1 MIPIDSSAILEL
13 KELARTSARRRQHRN
28 LHSDY
33 SDPCQRLLNFLWYD
47 SYIRPHRHAVDPK
60 PETLIALRG
69 SMGCITFDCWG
80 GIRNAILIEAAGACP
95 AIIVE
100 PGEWHTV
107 VALSETALFL
117 ETKAGPFNPA
127 VSKEAAQWAAEEGCA
142 AAPDYLEA
150 LRNVFTAAYPK
161 IHQ

>member
-1 MIPIDSSAILEL
+1 MIQIDSNAILEL

-33 SDPCQRLLNFLWYD
+33 SDPCQRLLNFLWHD
-47 SYIRPHRHAVDPK
+47 SYIRPHRHSADPK

-69 SMGCITFDCWG
+69 SMGCINFDAQG
-80 GIRNAILIEAAGACP
+80 HVRSAILIEAGGECP

-107 VALSETALFL
+107 VALSETALLL
-117 ETKAGPFNPA
+117 ETKAGPFDQNA
-127 VSKEAAQWAAEEGCA
+127 AKELAQWAAEEGCPS
-142 AAPDYLEA
+142 APSYLEA
-150 LRNVFTAAYPK
+150 LRRVFIGGYPR
-161 IHQ
+161 IHR